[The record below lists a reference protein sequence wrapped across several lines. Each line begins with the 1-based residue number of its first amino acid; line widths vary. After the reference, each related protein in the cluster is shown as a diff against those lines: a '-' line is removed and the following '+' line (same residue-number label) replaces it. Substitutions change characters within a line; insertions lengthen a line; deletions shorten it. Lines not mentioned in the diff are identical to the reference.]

1 MIMFNP
7 DDLASRILYRE
18 KQRRQAIEAI
28 LVALDVAE
36 NEGAIS
42 EIDTILAQTWV
53 SDRLDK

>member
-1 MIMFNP
+1 MSNP

-42 EIDTILAQTWV
+42 EIDVILAQTWV